1 MKKYALLLLSIYL
14 SNLPLFGLNPLDE
27 RVLNVIFIVNSG
39 SFTEEDGRKNE
50 AGLTSSQ
57 KNAIYSNID
66 DWTKDNFLL
75 YFSNG
80 EEPIFTINQ
89 KEVNDLITD
98 FEKSGQVEQS
108 NILFDKNKILQQL
121 KAMNKYGLQKVVFH
135 VFAAESFIY
144 DNVIIKSSGIN
155 NFINILPKEI
165 LKIIDIQGKDGIE
178 SNFEFVF
185 YNSIFNNTKRL
196 NIEKKLLEKSSFFN
210 RGIYLANF
218 KITTQNLKD

>member
-1 MKKYALLLLSIYL
+1 MKKYALIILVIYL
-14 SNLPLFGLNPLDE
+14 SNFSLFGLNPLDE

-80 EEPIFTINQ
+80 EEPIFTNSQ

-108 NILFDKNKILQQL
+108 NILFDKNKILNQL
-121 KAMNKYGLQKVVFH
+121 KKMNKYGLQKVIFH
-135 VFAAESFIY
+135 VFAAESYIY

-165 LKIIDIQGKDGIE
+165 LKIIDIQVKDGIE

-185 YNSIFNNTKRL
+185 YNSIFNNTKKMD
-196 NIEKKLLEKSSFFN
+196 IEKKLLEKSSFFN